1 MVSIGVIGVGK
12 WGLNHLR
19 SLREIKCNLVG
30 VSDVDVTKREIAEKY
45 KVTFFE
51 DYMKLLEKVDAVVI
65 ATPTD
70 THYDVVKNCLKNGK
84 HVLVEKPI
92 ASSSQQSKS
101 LVKLAESNN
110 LILSVGYLYRF
121 NNAIRKTKELIN
133 EIGEIQYITARYIH
147 STKPPRRD
155 SGVIINLGIHVI
167 DVLNFITDRIPEKVY
182 AKKKNLLSKVFEDSA
197 SILLD
202 YNGFFSSVELSCTHP
217 EKARD
222 MWIIAEKEKIYVD
235 YFKQIVIRY
244 PVEVSYERIE
254 RKESVK
260 ENITVNEPLKDELKY
275 FINLVDKKSV
285 DPEGNLGRENY
296 YTTRVCELCLKSAQT
311 GREMVVE

>member
-1 MVSIGVIGVGK
+1 
-12 WGLNHLR
+12 
-19 SLREIKCNLVG
+19 
-30 VSDVDVTKREIAEKY
+30 
-45 KVTFFE
+45 
-51 DYMKLLEKVDAVVI
+51 AVVI

-182 AKKKNLLSKVFEDSA
+182 AKKKNLLSKVLKTLLRFYLITTA
-197 SILLD
+197 SLAA
-202 YNGFFSSVELSCTHP
+202 SS
-217 EKARD
+217 
-222 MWIIAEKEKIYVD
+222 
-235 YFKQIVIRY
+235 
-244 PVEVSYERIE
+244 
-254 RKESVK
+254 
-260 ENITVNEPLKDELKY
+260 
-275 FINLVDKKSV
+275 
-285 DPEGNLGRENY
+285 
-296 YTTRVCELCLKSAQT
+296 
-311 GREMVVE
+311 